1 MEAAGPGLERVASLW
16 QEAYVLSPLAPPSP
30 AGSFPLFPLRAV
42 RAQCSRS
49 AFPSV
54 HITWGARQGQ
64 ADYDCDRGPRAL
76 DRGHAY

>member
-16 QEAYVLSPLAPPSP
+16 QEAYVLFPSALPSP
-30 AGSFPLFPLRAV
+30 AASFPLFPLRAV
-42 RAQCSRS
+42 RALCSRS

-54 HITWGARQGQ
+54 QITGGARQGQ
-64 ADYDCDRGPRAL
+64 ADYDRDRGPRTL